1 MLLGLL
7 WLVLTVGS
15 QPYFQTQKGI
25 ILEGPLISWAPSLG
39 TVQSPCLSKAL
50 GPHPNTFRKL
60 FPAESCFELSIIIF
74 LAIPDPDKY
83 WPRHK
88 NVWIRTQV
96 REFGVAFEQ
105 VCVDL
110 ISLGLS
116 YFLAWIPLKHKDLW
130 CVGPQSWE
138 SKSSKSVSSFRLSLT
153 RYCVAQHWARH
164 GNVRKISLLLLYLG
178 RLDLQVKQRIENRTT
193 NFFFFYKDFTVFHR
207 T

>member
-138 SKSSKSVSSFRLSLT
+138 SKSSKSVSSFRLSLDQVLCCPALGQT
-153 RYCVAQHWARH
+153 WECQKNQPPLAVFGKIRLTGKAK
-164 GNVRKISLLLLYLG
+164 NRKP
-178 RLDLQVKQRIENRTT
+178 N
-193 NFFFFYKDFTVFHR
+193 N
-207 T
+207 